1 MPEIKKEKSKMSYE
15 DEMAWKERQEQ
26 LKKEKELEK
35 ISKEERKRIEKEER
49 ERIEEDEDYDDL
61 LDFDYRHCVEKSPK
75 VKIIEDRCRVL
86 LKKIGSNGLY
96 DSGVRF
102 EQLCV
107 HFNSFS
113 HFNNNLRDWQKF
125 QNSIIKYICDDIMW
139 SDFMEVARVDFDEET
154 LNYVKRKID
163 SFFLGKA
170 KLKKLISKEQN
181 SKANVVENKIIQNK
195 SSQRD

>member
-26 LKKEKELEK
+26 LKKEKKLEK
-35 ISKEERKRIEKEER
+35 ISKEERKRIEKDK
-49 ERIEEDEDYDDL
+49 EEDDDFDDP
-61 LDFDYRHCVEKSPK
+61 LDFDYAHCVEKSPK

-86 LKKIGSNGLY
+86 LKEIRSNELY

-139 SDFMEVARVDFDEET
+139 SDFMEVARVHFDEET
-154 LNYVKRKID
+154 LNYVNRKID